1 MKDKNKAIVYI
12 VLSGL
17 GFAFMNLFVKLGGD
31 LPTMQKCFFRN
42 FVAMFFAI
50 IVMAKE
56 KIKLNQPKESR
67 KFILARCIAGSLGM
81 VANFYAIDHLVIA
94 DASMLNKM
102 SPFFAIIFSYILIKE
117 VPKKY
122 QIICVIV
129 AFIGALFILK
139 PGFNGL
145 FSFPTLIG
153 LLGGLGAGLAHT
165 NVRIA
170 TSKGADK
177 PFIIMIFSLFT
188 CLLCLPWFILQFK
201 PMTSFQWTCMIMAG
215 VSATVGQFGI
225 TSAFS
230 LARAS
235 EISVFDYSIIIF
247 STTLGFFFLG
257 EMPDMFSFLGY
268 AIIIGAGVAMFI
280 LNNREMEPK
289 QA

>member
-1 MKDKNKAIVYI
+1 MKDKNKAIICI

-42 FVAMFFAI
+42 FVAFFFALA
-50 IVMAKE
+50 VMLKD
-56 KIKLNQPKESR
+56 KISFVQPKESR
-67 KFILARCIAGSLGM
+67 KYILARCISGGLGM
-81 VANFYAIDHLVIA
+81 VANFYAIDRLVIA

-117 VPKKY
+117 VPKRY
-122 QIICVIV
+122 QIVCVIM
-129 AFIGALFILK
+129 AFTGALFILK
-139 PGFNGL
+139 PGFYGGF
-145 FSFPTLIG
+145 FSFPTLMG

-170 TSKGADK
+170 TGKGADK

-188 CLLCLPWFILQFK
+188 SLLCLPFFILQYTH
-201 PMTSFQWTCMIMAG
+201 MTPFQWMCMIMAG

-225 TSAFS
+225 TYAFS

-247 STTLGFFFLG
+247 STILGFVFLG
-257 EMPDMFSFLGY
+257 EVPDVYSFIGY
-268 AIIIGAGVAMFI
+268 AIIIGAAIAMFLI
-280 LNNREMEPK
+280 
-289 QA
+289 